1 MFGNKTDYLN
11 THLST
16 SPSVQ
21 NQSLI
26 TAEWNL
32 NSADNIKKIGNYRY
46 RPGNPITGTVNNYG
60 IIANSYDETDAL
72 NAYTGAT
79 DADVVVDGGYDTSGE
94 PASAFIQPKEKQKL
108 LYSLEDCF
116 KRFRP
121 RSGINKFVYWAE
133 DSKIPFASEYMDLR
147 PRYYTADKDDIFKYW
162 SSYRTEA
169 VTASGSTTEVPR
181 GISKTDNYI
190 DDTAPFIVYNSQI
203 PSNRIV
209 IKMQTGVGSVD
220 LSSSIGYSDP
230 FYGDSNSAVPL
241 EWSVQKLTS
250 NNSWENL
257 ISFND
262 LAPATIGSDGYFEIS
277 YGLLIPEPYKDIF
290 VDAGE
295 VSSVDALP
303 QQSVHGY
310 AYLIKDSNLDVGKY
324 HIWIEGLI
332 KGSYEVFDAAFGWEE
347 ANQTINP
354 RTPFVTNLTS
364 PEQFTVL
371 GETGYRE
378 FDYLNGIRVVV
389 TKMKNAK
396 KTFDLIELSPRLS
409 VNLTDKTE
417 SFSVKKVLADLGSSP
432 VPVGQLI
439 AGTGDLSIFDYDK
452 AFFPSNTNSIIH
464 NFSSKNLQIKFYEI
478 IKDVPSG
485 TEVYD
490 YYVPI
495 KTMYSEG
502 FPETDNATRAVR
514 INLRDLFL
522 YFESTT
528 ANQLL
533 LSNVTLSYVLTIL
546 FDSIGFSNYRFVR
559 NANESDPVIPYFFV
573 GPDTSIAQVL
583 KDLAVSTQ
591 SAMFFDES
599 NNFIVMSKNYMMPLA
614 SERDVDNYMLGND
627 EGDYL
632 ANVSAIQSE
641 IKDIY
646 NDGKILY
653 TNRYIQKTYGSLQQV
668 YKLDNEKTWVYKPVL
683 LWEVSPSELS
693 KTQNG
698 EAGQASA
705 YSLSAVPLA
714 FDLDAVDPTVNNNH
728 ELINNVIDFGEG
740 VSWIGRYNGYFY
752 ANGEVIKYDAVEY
765 SVPGGVG
772 SSKITS
778 VGVGLSQVS
787 FLCNNSFKRGNT
799 VNLYNDNE
807 LILANAIVIDATAT
821 TFIVEND
828 EVSEY
833 GNANRVTL
841 SNSNVW
847 ITSSAEYENYFS
859 KLTFRGKIFPTGRV
873 RIYSEPNYETLDNPD
888 ILGRKFTRLKT
899 GAVAK
904 SGRAQFG
911 TKITKH
917 QAGVNPYWT
926 DVNNVGGYQ
935 MEAGYLFN
943 NGQAPATP
951 SVISHTA
958 AESLSLAKQ
967 SSRTGIIKNFLSSS
981 YISEDITNSLRSVN
995 NNAGVI
1001 QSSALVISGPNFKS
1015 TEPKPTNFVSY
1026 VHKALE
1032 NRFVHF
1038 GSRLRIVGK
1047 VENPGDVTSKVQ
1059 SPVGS
1064 STYYE
1069 TVGQK
1074 TIDQDLPVGGS
1085 SGGLGIMVNP
1095 QNGSGYYFEI
1105 AALTDN
1111 NVNSYT
1117 SDSPL
1122 NNVFFYKM
1130 PESGTTPTLLWAGY
1144 STIIADDGRFTG
1156 QSRQMNQENTSVY
1169 DLSVEYKDSVS
1180 GSREFFLY
1188 INEKI
1193 IATVTDATPLKI
1205 INNIALFVRGSAKC
1219 MFENVYALST
1229 QYSQDASSLVV
1240 PPISGSVFTDND
1252 GISSTESFRKYALS
1266 GAVQQ
1271 TYLSGISSQQP
1282 PEYNIYF
1289 EEFGTIM
1296 REAAYFNVRYDK
1308 AYPAFIAKLAPTQTP
1323 IKGYTVSGFVSSPYG
1338 AEFLIFNNTDF
1349 TLVLDDTT
1357 GNYLRING
1365 VTFTQQTSN
1374 ELTVDEFFSK
1384 KSDFSNPQF
1393 NESGITNIQ
1402 AKQDY
1407 MDIKNSRMSYGKKDF
1422 SLDSPYIQTQ
1432 DSANELMSWMIER
1445 IMKPRNL
1452 VGLRIFSTPTIQL
1465 GDIVTLESQ
1474 TDGTQDLTNARFV
1487 VYAIDYSRSVS
1498 GPDMVL
1504 YLSEVI

>member
-1 MFGNKTDYLN
+1 MFGNKDDYLN

-16 SPSVQ
+16 SSSVQ
-21 NQSLI
+21 NQSLVI
-26 TAEWNL
+26 AEWNL

-46 RPGNPITGTVNNYG
+46 RPEGNARPIATVF
-60 IIANSYDETDAL
+60 DESDTNID
-72 NAYTGAT
+72 YTGAT
-79 DADVVVDGGYDTSGE
+79 DADVVVDGGYDSSGN
-94 PASAFIQPKEKQKL
+94 PAAAFVQPKEKQKL

-121 RSGINKFVYWAE
+121 RSGINKFVYWGE
-133 DSKIPFASEYMDLR
+133 DSKIPFTSEYMDLR

-203 PSNRIV
+203 PSNKIV

-230 FYGDSNSAVPL
+230 FYGDANSSVPQ
-241 EWSVQKLTS
+241 EWSIQKLTS
-250 NNSWENL
+250 NNSWQNL

-290 VDAGE
+290 IHAGE
-295 VSSVDALP
+295 VASVDALP
-303 QQSVHGY
+303 KQSINGY
-310 AYLIKDSNLDVGKY
+310 AYLIKENDSDIGKY
-324 HIWIEGLI
+324 YIYIQGPI
-332 KGSYEVFDAAFGWEE
+332 KGEYENFNVAYGWEE
-347 ANQTINP
+347 SDQSITAK
-354 RTPFVTNLTS
+354 TPFVTNLTS
-364 PEQFTVL
+364 PEQFNLL
-371 GETGYRE
+371 GQTGYRE
-378 FDYLNGIRVVV
+378 FDYLDGLRIVV
-389 TKMKNAK
+389 TKMKNEK
-396 KTFDLIELSPRLS
+396 KTFDLIELSPRLC
-409 VNLTDKTE
+409 VDLTDKTE
-417 SFSVKKVLADLGSSP
+417 SFTIKKILADLGSSP
-432 VPVGQLI
+432 VPVGQLL

-478 IKDVPSG
+478 IKQVPSG
-485 TEVYD
+485 TDTYD
-490 YYVPI
+490 YYVPL
-495 KTMYSEG
+495 KTVYSEG
-502 FPETDNATRAVR
+502 FPETDNATRSVS
-514 INLRDLFL
+514 ITLRDLFL

-528 ANQLL
+528 ANQIL
-533 LSNVTLSYVLTIL
+533 LSNVTLSYALTIL
-546 FDSIGFSNYRFVR
+546 FDSIGFTNYRFIR
-559 NANESDPVIPYFFV
+559 NANESDPVIPYFFI
-573 GPDTSIAQVL
+573 GPDTSVAEVL

-591 SAMFFDES
+591 SAMFFDEA

-646 NDGKILY
+646 NDGKVLY

-698 EAGQASA
+698 EASQSSS

-714 FDLDAVDPTVNNNH
+714 FDLEDLDPTVNNNH
-728 ELINNVIDFGEG
+728 ELVNNVIDFGEG

-778 VGVGLSQVS
+778 VGIGLSYVS

-799 VNLYNDNE
+799 VNLYNGDQ
-807 LILANAIVIDATAT
+807 LILANAIVVDATAT
-821 TFIVEND
+821 SFVVEND
-828 EVSEY
+828 LVSEY
-833 GNANRVTL
+833 GNATKVTL
-841 SNSNVW
+841 TNSNVW
-847 ITSSAEYENYFS
+847 ITSSSEYENYFS
-859 KLTFRGKIFPTGRV
+859 KLTFRGRIFPTGRV

-888 ILGRKFTRLKT
+888 VEGRKYTRLKA

-911 TKITKH
+911 TKRTKH
-917 QAGVNPYWT
+917 QAGLNSYWT
-926 DVNNVGGYQ
+926 DVANVGGYQ

-943 NGQAPATP
+943 NGDAPATS
-951 SVISHTA
+951 SVIEHSA
-958 AESLSLAKQ
+958 ANNLSLAKQ

-981 YISEDITNSLRSVN
+981 YVSEDVTNSLRSVN

-1001 QSSALVISGPNFKS
+1001 QSSALVMSGPNFKS

-1026 VHKALE
+1026 VHKSLE

-1038 GSRLRIVGK
+1038 GSRMRIVGK
-1047 VENPGDVTSKVQ
+1047 TDNPSDVTSKVQ

-1064 STYYE
+1064 SPYYE
-1069 TVGQK
+1069 SGSQTL
-1074 TIDQDLPVGGS
+1074 QDLPVGGS

-1111 NVNSYT
+1111 NVDNYT
-1117 SDSPL
+1117 GNTQL

-1156 QSRQMNQENTSVY
+1156 QSRQMDQENTSVY
-1169 DLSVEYKDSVS
+1169 DLSVEYKDAVN
-1180 GSREFFLY
+1180 GSRDFFLY

-1229 QYSQDASSLVV
+1229 QYSQNSSSLVV
-1240 PPISGSVFTDND
+1240 PPISGSVFTDSD
-1252 GISSTESFRKYALS
+1252 GISSTESFRKYAIS

-1296 REAAYFNVRYDK
+1296 REAAYFNIRYDK
-1308 AYPAFIAKLAPTQTP
+1308 AYPALIAKLAPTQTP

-1374 ELTVDEFFSK
+1374 ELTVDEYFSK

-1422 SLDSPYIQTQ
+1422 SLESPYIQSQ

-1474 TDGTQDLTNARFV
+1474 TDGTQDLANSRFV
-1487 VYAIDYSRSVS
+1487 VYAIDYSRNVS
-1498 GPDMVL
+1498 GPDMVI